1 METKA
6 NYVVTGLF
14 TLAVVVAA
22 FGFVFWFQRTG
33 DSGDQTAYRVVFT
46 GSVAGLRTGA
56 DVTFNGIRV
65 GEVSNLGLDAHDP
78 RKVTALLKLDR
89 AVPVRADTKAGLAFQ
104 GLTGLAE
111 VALTGGSADAGPLVA
126 QASEPPTLYAD
137 ASATADVTQQA
148 RDVLSRIDSMVAEN
162 EDALHASLVNIQTVT
177 NTLAQN
183 SQRLDQ
189 VMAGLQNLTGGPDGN
204 GQIGQAAD
212 SIRRLAD
219 DLDKETTQIS
229 AGLNQFSNSGLKQF
243 EAFAVDGRR
252 TLAELQKT
260 IQNINQHPNSLI
272 FGR

>member
-33 DSGDQTAYRVVFT
+33 DSGEQTTYRVVFS

-56 DVTFNGIRV
+56 EVSFNGIRV
-65 GEVSNLGLDAHDP
+65 GEVAGLALDPRDP
-78 RKVTALLKLDR
+78 RKVTAFLKLNR
-89 AVPVRADTKAGLAFQ
+89 GVPVRADTKAGLTFQ

-111 VALTGGSADAGPLVA
+111 VSLTGGSADAGPLVA
-126 QASEPPTLYAD
+126 QAGEPPTLYAE
-137 ASATADVTQQA
+137 ANATADVTQQA
-148 RDVLSRIDSMVAEN
+148 RNVLSHIDDMVTAN
-162 EDALHASLVNIQTVT
+162 EAALHASLANIETVT

-204 GQIGQAAD
+204 GQIGKAAE

-229 AGLNQFSNSGLKQF
+229 AGLNQFSNGGLKQF
-243 EAFAVDGRR
+243 EAFAIDGRR

>member
-14 TLAVVVAA
+14 TIAVIVGA
-22 FGFVFWFQRTG
+22 FGFLYWFQRAG
-33 DSGDQTAYRVVFT
+33 DHGHESAYRVVFA
-46 GSVAGLRTGA
+46 GSVAGLSTGA

-65 GEVSNLGLDAHDP
+65 GQVSGLTLDAQDP
-78 RKVTALLKLDR
+78 RKVVAMLKLQG

-111 VALTGGSADAGPLVA
+111 VSLTGGSSTAEPLAG
-126 QASEPPTLYAD
+126 QSGEPPTLYAD

-148 RDVLSRIDSMVAEN
+148 RDVLSKIDGMVAEN
-162 EDALHASLVNIQTVT
+162 ETALHVSLHNIQTVT
-177 NTLAQN
+177 DTLAQN
-183 SQRLDQ
+183 SQRLDK
-189 VMAGLQNLTGGPDGN
+189 VMAGLQNLTGGADGD
-204 GQIGQAAD
+204 GQIGKAAD

-219 DLDKETTQIS
+219 DLDKQSMQIS
-229 AGLNQFSNSGLKQF
+229 AGLNQFSNQGLKQF

-260 IQNINQHPNSLI
+260 IKNINQHPNSLI

>member
-14 TLAVVVAA
+14 TLAIIVGA
-22 FGFVFWFQRTG
+22 FGFVFWFERAG
-33 DSGDQTAYRVVFT
+33 ENGGEAAYRVVFNGT
-46 GSVAGLRTGA
+46 VAGLRVGA
-56 DVTFNGIRV
+56 AVTFNGIRV
-65 GEVSNLGLDAHDP
+65 GDVAGLALDGRDP
-78 RKVTALLKLDR
+78 RKVVALLKLER
-89 AVPVRADTKAGLAFQ
+89 NVPVRADTKAGLAFQ

-111 VALTGGSADAGPLVA
+111 VSLTGGSADAVPLAA
-126 QASEPPTLYAD
+126 QAGEPPTLYAD
-137 ASATADVTQQA
+137 ANEAADVTQQA
-148 RDVLSRIDSMVAEN
+148 RDVLARIDGMVTEN
-162 EDALHASLVNIQTVT
+162 QAALHASLANIETVT

-183 SQRLDQ
+183 SQRLDK
-189 VMAGLQNLTGGPDGN
+189 VMAGLENLTGGADGN
-204 GQIGQAAD
+204 GQIGKAAD

-219 DLDKETTQIS
+219 DLDKQSTEIS

>member
-6 NYVVTGLF
+6 NYIVTGLF

-22 FGFVFWFQRTG
+22 FGFVFWFQRAG
-33 DSGDQTAYRVVFT
+33 DGGGQAAYRVVFA

-56 DVTFNGIRV
+56 EVTFNGIRV
-65 GEVSNLGLDAHDP
+65 GEVAGLALDSHDP

-111 VALTGGSADAGPLVA
+111 VALTGGSANAAPLVA
-126 QASEPPTLYAD
+126 PAGETPTLYAD
-137 ASATADVTQQA
+137 ANATADVTQQA
-148 RDVLSRIDSMVAEN
+148 RDVLTRIDDMVSEN
-162 EDALHASLVNIQTVT
+162 EAALHASLTNVQTVT
-177 NTLAQN
+177 STLAQN

-189 VMAGLQNLTGGPDGN
+189 IMAGLQSLTGGPDGN
-204 GQIGQAAD
+204 GQIGKAAD

-219 DLDKETTQIS
+219 DLDKETAQIS
-229 AGLNQFSNSGLKQF
+229 VGLTQFSNSGLKQF

>member
-14 TLAVVVAA
+14 TLAVIVGA
-22 FGFVFWFQRTG
+22 FGFLYWFQRTG
-33 DSGDQTAYRVVFT
+33 DRGQETAYRVVFT
-46 GSVAGLRTGA
+46 GSVAGLTTGA

-65 GEVSNLGLDAHDP
+65 GQVAGLALDAQDP
-78 RKVTALLKLDR
+78 RKVVALLNIKS

-111 VALTGGSADAGPLVA
+111 VSLSGGSSTAEPLSG
-126 QASEPPTLYAD
+126 QGGEPPTLYAD
-137 ASATADVTQQA
+137 ASAAADVTQQA
-148 RDVLSRIDSMVAEN
+148 RDVLSKIDGMVADN
-162 EDALHASLVNIQTVT
+162 ETALRASLQNIQTVT

-183 SQRLDQ
+183 SQRLNQ
-189 VMAGLQNLTGGPDGN
+189 VMAGLENLTGGSDGN
-204 GQIGQAAD
+204 GQIGKAAD

-219 DLDKETTQIS
+219 DLDKQSAQIS
-229 AGLNQFSNSGLKQF
+229 AGLTQFSNQGLRQF

-260 IQNINQHPNSLI
+260 IKNINQHPNSLI

>member
-14 TLAVVVAA
+14 TLAVIVGA
-22 FGFVFWFQRTG
+22 FGFLYWFQRAG
-33 DSGDQTAYRVVFT
+33 DRGQETAYRVVFE
-46 GSVAGLRTGA
+46 GSVSGLHTGA

-65 GEVSNLGLDAHDP
+65 GQVSGLTLDAQDP
-78 RKVTALLKLDR
+78 RKVVALLKLQS

-111 VALTGGSADAGPLVA
+111 VSLTGGSANAKPLVGQSGEA
-126 QASEPPTLYAD
+126 PTLYAD

-148 RDVLSRIDSMVAEN
+148 RDVLSKIDNMVAEN
-162 EDALHASLVNIQTVT
+162 ETALRVSLQNIQTVT

-183 SQRLDQ
+183 SQRLNQ
-189 VMAGLQNLTGGPDGN
+189 VMAGLQNLTGDADGN
-204 GQIGQAAD
+204 GQIGKAAE

-219 DLDKETTQIS
+219 DLDKQSTQIS
-229 AGLNQFSNSGLKQF
+229 AGLTQFSNQGLKQF

-260 IQNINQHPNSLI
+260 IKNINQHPNSLI

>member
-33 DSGDQTAYRVVFT
+33 DSGEQTAYRVVFV
-46 GSVAGLRTGA
+46 GSVAGLRAGA
-56 DVTFNGIRV
+56 EVTFNGIRV
-65 GEVSNLGLDAHDP
+65 GEVAKLALDAHDP

-111 VALTGGSADAGPLVA
+111 VSLTGGSADAGPLVA
-126 QASEPPTLYAD
+126 QAGEPPTLYAD
-137 ASATADVTQQA
+137 ANATADVTQQA
-148 RDVLSRIDSMVAEN
+148 RDVLARIDGMVIDN
-162 EDALHASLVNIQTVT
+162 EAALHASLANIQTVT

-189 VMAGLQNLTGGPDGN
+189 VMAGLQNLTGGPDGS
-204 GQIGQAAD
+204 GQIGKAAE
-212 SIRRLAD
+212 SIQRLAD

-229 AGLNQFSNSGLKQF
+229 AGLSQFSNGGLKQF
-243 EAFAVDGRR
+243 EAFAIDGRR

>member
-14 TLAVVVAA
+14 TLAIIVAA

-33 DSGDQTAYRVVFT
+33 DSGEQTAYRVVFS

-56 DVTFNGIRV
+56 EVTFNGIRV
-65 GEVSNLGLDAHDP
+65 GEVAGLALDTRDP

-89 AVPVRADTKAGLAFQ
+89 TVPVRADTKAGLAFQ

-111 VALTGGSADAGPLVA
+111 VSLTGGSADAGPLVA
-126 QASEPPTLYAD
+126 QAGEPPTLYAE

-148 RDVLSRIDSMVAEN
+148 RDVLAHIDSMVSEN
-162 EDALHASLVNIQTVT
+162 EAALHASLANIQTVT

-189 VMAGLQNLTGGPDGN
+189 VLGGLQNLTGGPDGD
-204 GQIGQAAD
+204 GQIGKAAD

-219 DLDKETTQIS
+219 DLDKETAQIS
-229 AGLNQFSNSGLKQF
+229 AGLSQFSNSGLKQF